1 MIFQYVVGSCNVN
14 PANLIIYL
22 NWTSILSGSTQIY
35 RVWIGADLRMDINW
49 GVVQE
54 IGVRA
59 QVLDIIL
66 GLIVNITDEPTWLA
80 FKTSKSSHVC
90 TPFFEHLQLFMNMSI
105 FYSSSKISQGLFSH
119 ENLNFVT
126 VGCSQIW
133 SIWSVLI
140 SYMCIKAIYI
150 TGGGLS
156 KTLW

>member
-66 GLIVNITDEPTWLA
+66 GLIVNITDEPT
-80 FKTSKSSHVC
+80 
-90 TPFFEHLQLFMNMSI
+90 
-105 FYSSSKISQGLFSH
+105 
-119 ENLNFVT
+119 
-126 VGCSQIW
+126 
-133 SIWSVLI
+133 
-140 SYMCIKAIYI
+140 
-150 TGGGLS
+150 
-156 KTLW
+156 